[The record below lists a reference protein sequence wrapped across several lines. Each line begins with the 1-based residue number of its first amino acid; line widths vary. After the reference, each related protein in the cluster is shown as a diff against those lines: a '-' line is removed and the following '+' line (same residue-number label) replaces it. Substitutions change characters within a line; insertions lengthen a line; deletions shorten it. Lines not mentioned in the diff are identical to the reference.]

1 MADFTVF
8 TDIDTLL
15 QSNSNAAARS
25 SLGLGTAATTA
36 STDYATAAQGALAD
50 TSLQD
55 GEAYTIAE
63 IDSMLTFYPL
73 TTEVDA
79 DLADKIDSVVT
90 GEPAGSNLVLNAV
103 SLTQAQYDAGTPVG
117 TTFYIITG

>member
-1 MADFTVF
+1 M
-8 TDIDTLL
+8 
-15 QSNSNAAARS
+15 
-25 SLGLGTAATTA
+25 
-36 STDYATAAQGALAD
+36 
-50 TSLQD
+50 QD

-90 GEPAGSNLVLNAV
+90 GEPTGSDRVLNVV
-103 SLTQAQYDAGTPVG
+103 SLTQAEYDAGTPVA
-117 TTFYIITG
+117 TTFYIITDKYGFITRQFTGELRYTSEQLRSA